1 MEEGIVPAEGLA
13 MAPISMRGVQ
23 EELWRNLPLVY
34 ALPASMVQALRILG
48 RFKPH
53 AVLGTGG
60 YITAPVGVA
69 ALLHGVPLVLQEQ
82 NAVPGRTTRVLARRA
97 ALVCTAYVETAAHL
111 QGTRTEHTGTPL
123 RAGFAAAGR
132 AVREGGPDGSRGM
145 RRLVVVGGSQGAH
158 RINTAVAEGLK
169 SILALPGLSV
179 HHVCGSHDIDDLR
192 AMRGGLA
199 EATRARY
206 TVEPFHE
213 AMVDLLAGADL
224 VVSRAGGSAIAET
237 TGLGIPMVL
246 VPYPHA
252 GGHQR
257 FNAAPVVE
265 AGAAVSVPDE
275 ELSGVRLVSEITRL
289 HGDPG
294 ALLAMRRASL
304 EYGKPDAAREVARLV
319 LASGL

>member
-192 AMRGGLA
+192 AMRRPRRGHP
-199 EATRARY
+199 RA
-206 TVEPFHE
+206 
-213 AMVDLLAGADL
+213 
-224 VVSRAGGSAIAET
+224 
-237 TGLGIPMVL
+237 
-246 VPYPHA
+246 
-252 GGHQR
+252 
-257 FNAAPVVE
+257 
-265 AGAAVSVPDE
+265 
-275 ELSGVRLVSEITRL
+275 L
-289 HGDPG
+289 H
-294 ALLAMRRASL
+294 R
-304 EYGKPDAAREVARLV
+304 
-319 LASGL
+319 